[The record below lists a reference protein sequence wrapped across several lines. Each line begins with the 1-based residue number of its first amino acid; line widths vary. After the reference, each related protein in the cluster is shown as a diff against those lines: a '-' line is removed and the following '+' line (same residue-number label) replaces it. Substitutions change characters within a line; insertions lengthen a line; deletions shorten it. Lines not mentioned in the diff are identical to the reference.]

1 MHEFMKEETPVMI
14 TVADI
19 QKKVDAC
26 QDEALQCLVEAIQSP
41 SPTGSELPMAQTMK
55 KWLDKLDIQVD
66 AYEYEKD
73 RPNFIATWTGSQE
86 GKSFLFNGHMDVFPA
101 TESGDPNYNPWSGE
115 IKDGYVWGR
124 GTSDM
129 KGGDCAALMAVKFL
143 KEMGFDP
150 KGKIILNY
158 VSDEES
164 GGEKGI
170 LSLLNDNLIQA
181 DFGISMEP
189 SSQTDDTTDVMV
201 GHGGVYPCKI
211 VVYGDGGHAAKTID
225 PNDSDNI
232 YGGEH
237 AIQKAMKAV
246 AALEKLAVEISKK
259 PPTVL
264 GQSHLAVT
272 KINAGIAVNNYPR
285 RAEICI
291 DRRYMEN
298 ETPESVDAEIIA
310 ALEAVKQEDPTFAYE
325 FHNHYEPD
333 TPVFINDEESEIVK
347 AIDASCEAVCGR
359 TPKHFTKVGGC
370 DMAYVKRAIGGNYPW
385 FGPGLLKG
393 IASADEKVP
402 VVNYLNC
409 IKVYMATLVKLMG

>member
-143 KEMGFDP
+143 KEMGDYWFHS
-150 KGKIILNY
+150 
-158 VSDEES
+158 SDSPIE
-164 GGEKGI
+164 
-170 LSLLNDNLIQA
+170 
-181 DFGISMEP
+181 
-189 SSQTDDTTDVMV
+189 
-201 GHGGVYPCKI
+201 
-211 VVYGDGGHAAKTID
+211 
-225 PNDSDNI
+225 
-232 YGGEH
+232 
-237 AIQKAMKAV
+237 
-246 AALEKLAVEISKK
+246 VE
-259 PPTVL
+259 
-264 GQSHLAVT
+264 
-272 KINAGIAVNNYPR
+272 
-285 RAEICI
+285 
-291 DRRYMEN
+291 
-298 ETPESVDAEIIA
+298 
-310 ALEAVKQEDPTFAYE
+310 
-325 FHNHYEPD
+325 
-333 TPVFINDEESEIVK
+333 
-347 AIDASCEAVCGR
+347 
-359 TPKHFTKVGGC
+359 
-370 DMAYVKRAIGGNYPW
+370 
-385 FGPGLLKG
+385 
-393 IASADEKVP
+393 
-402 VVNYLNC
+402 
-409 IKVYMATLVKLMG
+409 